1 MTTVFA
7 ALHENN
13 SETFSTKLKRI
24 KTKIFIPKTSYAD
37 HQLASLRN
45 RSGSKR
51 PSPGFDWSKEAG
63 PKNSIRP
70 CWGQWYGPVPS
81 QSRTTRM
88 AEPRQAPATDPR
100 MCKHVQALPSP
111 SRLGAAGLGRRSRP
125 SSPQHCDSQRS
136 GLCRWNSP
144 RTSTFCRLQCS
155 AYHLRLQRGHKA
167 LDKSIGIASQPGI
180 AA

>member
-63 PKNSIRP
+63 PKTASGPAGASGMAQSRRSPEPRAWLSRARHPQQTRGCASMFRP
-70 CWGQWYGPVPS
+70 CQVPQGWERQAWGGDPGQAARSTVTASARAFADGIRLGLQPS
-81 QSRTTRM
+81 ADCSAARTT
-88 AEPRQAPATDPR
+88 
-100 MCKHVQALPSP
+100 
-111 SRLGAAGLGRRSRP
+111 
-125 SSPQHCDSQRS
+125 S
-136 GLCRWNSP
+136 GFSVGTKLSI
-144 RTSTFCRLQCS
+144 
-155 AYHLRLQRGHKA
+155 KA
-167 LDKSIGIASQPGI
+167 
-180 AA
+180 